1 MIWQTSHSTFGG
13 VACFYF
19 TGGDSRRKDK
29 TMSKRT
35 DIEIRNFHL
44 EKAKQAENRIKQ
56 KEKRMKEQQRKKVNS
71 IKFTLGG
78 MLFKYFGDDLVNLPR
93 KELEAYIYGLS
104 RLFGT
109 YEELVARFK
118 SYGDSSLKAYR
129 EEMAEESR
137 IKNLRAGDLD
147 SINQFDHFYFL

>member
-1 MIWQTSHSTFGG
+1 
-13 VACFYF
+13 
-19 TGGDSRRKDK
+19 
-29 TMSKRT
+29 MSKKT

-56 KEKRMKEQQRKKVNS
+56 KEKRLKEQQRKKVNS

-78 MLFKYFGDDLVNLPR
+78 MMFRFFGDDLVNLPR

-104 RLFGT
+104 CFFGA
-109 YEELVARFK
+109 YEELVTRFK
-118 SYGDSSLKAYR
+118 SYGEFGLKAYR
-129 EEMAEESR
+129 KEIAEEAK

-147 SINQFDHFYFL
+147 STNQFEYFYDL